1 MTALLAI
8 GEGGGYTDLPMPN
21 ENGYSTKLEEI
32 SKSSRNVM
40 GNLYKF
46 RITMKQTINVEWN
59 LTSPEDKN
67 LITSLTRGNSFQ
79 VKYFDTET
87 STFKYGKFYRGNDY
101 QVTPQIR
108 YDKDN
113 NEFLFYNIKMSMV
126 EF

>member
-87 STFKYGKFYRGNDY
+87 STFQYGKFYRGSDY

-108 YDKDN
+108 YDKVG
-113 NEFLFYNIKMSMV
+113 NEFMYYNIKMTMV